1 MAHFLCGYNYEP
13 KYTAED
19 VEAPFFVLLFFG
31 SGSSTSIAVCL
42 P

>member
-13 KYTAED
+13 EYMAEEA
-19 VEAPFFVLLFFG
+19 EAPFFVLLFLV